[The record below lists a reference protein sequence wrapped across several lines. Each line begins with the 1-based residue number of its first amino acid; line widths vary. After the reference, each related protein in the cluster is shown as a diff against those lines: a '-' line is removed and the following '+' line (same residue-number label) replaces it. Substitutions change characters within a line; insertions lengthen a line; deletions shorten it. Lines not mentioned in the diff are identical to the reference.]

1 MKASIYTKYG
11 PPAVLT
17 ITAIEKPAPK
27 DSEVLVAVKAATVNR
42 TDCAMLR
49 AKPFI
54 MRLLTGLFK
63 PKNPVL
69 GTDFAGIIEMV
80 GKDVLSFKPGDKVF
94 GFNDQGLSSHAQYL
108 VLPVNKNI
116 LTIPESV
123 TYKQA
128 AASSEGA
135 HYAYNMIKKAKLT
148 PGQKVLVNGASG
160 GIGSAAVQL
169 LKYFGTD
176 VTAVCGTKN
185 IELVKSLG
193 ADRVIDY
200 TVADFTKEDQQ
211 YDFIFDTVG
220 KSSFGKCKP
229 LLQRNGVY
237 ISSELGWMCE
247 NIFFAIF
254 TPIFGKKKVIFPV
267 PTDIKGSILL
277 VKELMEQ
284 GKFKAVIDREYPLEK
299 IAEAFSYV
307 ETGQKT
313 GNVVISMEN
322 NN

>member
-1 MKASIYTKYG
+1 MD

-148 PGQKVLVNGASG
+148 PRA
-160 GIGSAAVQL
+160 
-169 LKYFGTD
+169 
-176 VTAVCGTKN
+176 
-185 IELVKSLG
+185 
-193 ADRVIDY
+193 
-200 TVADFTKEDQQ
+200 
-211 YDFIFDTVG
+211 
-220 KSSFGKCKP
+220 KSSC
-229 LLQRNGVY
+229 
-237 ISSELGWMCE
+237 
-247 NIFFAIF
+247 
-254 TPIFGKKKVIFPV
+254 
-267 PTDIKGSILL
+267 
-277 VKELMEQ
+277 
-284 GKFKAVIDREYPLEK
+284 
-299 IAEAFSYV
+299 
-307 ETGQKT
+307 
-313 GNVVISMEN
+313 
-322 NN
+322 